1 MHIQPLMPQS
11 RIRESSTRKLGSIRP
26 STTILPWYEEADF
39 AELSAIAGC
48 GSQDY
53 QIWYRNVMQ
62 TVDDLLREGKSIE
75 FVTVRPAAYLAWLRE
90 GPNTPES
97 RLGYAKYLAT
107 VSKAAAA

>member
-1 MHIQPLMPQS
+1 MHTQSLMPQS
-11 RIRESSTRKLGSIRP
+11 RTRESSTRKLGSILP

-39 AELSAIAGC
+39 ADLSAIAGR

-53 QIWYRNVMQ
+53 QTWYRNVMQ
-62 TVDDLLREGKSIE
+62 AVDELLREGKSIK
-75 FVTVRPAAYLAWLRE
+75 FVTVRPAAYCAWLRE

-107 VSKAAAA
+107 ASEAAAA